1 MNTAVQVADEKKARI
16 LAVAR
21 ELIQETGD
29 FDLPM
34 RALAARAQVSLR
46 TPYEYFRSKAG
57 VIGALL
63 VEDLEHFRETVNHY
77 SSVDEV
83 EHIFDRVRW
92 GIDFYALNEPFY
104 RALFRATQAYAP
116 DRELEPARQPLLS
129 FQKLCGHAGKAGLLR
144 QGIDPGHL
152 GETLTDIF
160 ASGVRTWAMEHFDLQ
175 LASVKIRFGFA
186 TVLAGVVSDPQ
197 IERMRAHIQEFQQA
211 IDSFDSRLTTIA
223 PTVSDTNSAQGAE
236 VGP

>member
-1 MNTAVQVADEKKARI
+1 
-16 LAVAR
+16 
-21 ELIQETGD
+21 
-29 FDLPM
+29 
-34 RALAARAQVSLR
+34 LR
-46 TPYEYFRSKAG
+46 TPYEYFGAKAG
-57 VIGALL
+57 VIGAIL
-63 VEDLEHFRETVNHY
+63 VEDLERFRETVNHY
-77 SSVDEV
+77 SSVDEL

-116 DRELEPARQPLLS
+116 DRDLEPARQPLLS

-144 QGIDPGHL
+144 PGVDPGHI

-186 TVLAGVVSDPQ
+186 TVLAGVVADRE
-197 IERMRAHIQEFQQA
+197 IERMRAHIEEYQTGIDAFDPPLKSAAALTLPEQQFA
-211 IDSFDSRLTTIA
+211 
-223 PTVSDTNSAQGAE
+223 GARQR
-236 VGP
+236 G